1 MGAILDEKPPM
12 PAQENPFTALAD
24 RLTDRRDAILK
35 AWRAS
40 VSIDSSLTS
49 GDSLPHAQ
57 LNDHIPAVLEGFE
70 EKLRSES
77 SETERLGDAA
87 AHGLHRWQQGFG
99 LSEVVRE
106 LGRLNE
112 CVVNEL
118 ESLAA
123 GPPVQSPE
131 VMAHARQVWA
141 QIYSVAVGASTTQ
154 YFKLQQIEA
163 TAYTRSLEQ
172 GMDTLRLME
181 QQRAHLWQEAAHD
194 LRGNLGVVS
203 NATAGLG
210 ARNTDPA
217 TRESFLRLLGKNVQA
232 LHRLL
237 DDVTCLARLQSGQ
250 EERAIDD
257 VDVAPLFRELWESLE
272 GHAQQKGLT
281 FEIDGPDV
289 FKVRSD
295 AVKLQRIAQNL
306 VLNAIRYTRRGGLK
320 LSWGDS
326 GPEDPDR
333 WMLAI
338 ADTGPGMAN
347 GNASE
352 LKNALEVAT
361 QHADQV
367 TFDNMEDKVTHIQE
381 EDAGVPEPG
390 SIPQVDA
397 HGEGIGLSI
406 VKRLCELLD
415 ATLQV
420 DSDASGTRFEILLP
434 RAYD

>member
-1 MGAILDEKPPM
+1 M
-12 PAQENPFTALAD
+12 PAPENPFVALAD
-24 RLTDRRDAILK
+24 LLTDRREAILQ
-35 AWRAS
+35 AWRTAVS
-40 VSIDSSLTS
+40 VDTTLTS

-70 EKLRSES
+70 EKLRSAS

-99 LSEVVRE
+99 LAEVVRE

-112 CVVNEL
+112 CVVSEL

-123 GPPVQSPE
+123 GPPAQAHE
-131 VMAHARQVWA
+131 VMARARQVWA

-163 TAYTRSLEQ
+163 TAYARSLEQ
-172 GMDTLRLME
+172 GMETVRRME

-210 ARNTDPA
+210 APNADPA
-217 TRESFLRLLGKNVQA
+217 ARESFLRLLGKNVQA

-250 EERAIDD
+250 EERMLDD
-257 VDVAPLFRELWESLE
+257 VDVAPLFRELWESMD
-272 GHAQQKGLT
+272 GFARQKGLT
-281 FEIDGPDV
+281 FEIQGPGV
-289 FKVRSD
+289 FRVRSD

-306 VLNAIRYTRRGGLK
+306 VLNAIRYTHQGGLK
-320 LSWGDS
+320 LSWGDA
-326 GPEDPDR
+326 GPEDPER

-338 ADTGPGMAN
+338 ADTGPGMAR
-347 GNASE
+347 GNPSE
-352 LKNALEVAT
+352 MKNALEVAT

-367 TFDNMEDKVTHIQE
+367 AFDNKEDKVTHIQE

-390 SIPQVDA
+390 SISVPDT

-406 VKRLCELLD
+406 VKRLCELMD

-420 DSDASGTRFEILLP
+420 DSDASGTRFEIFLP

>member
-1 MGAILDEKPPM
+1 MSVSG
-12 PAQENPFTALAD
+12 NPYAALAD
-24 RLTDRRDAILK
+24 QLTERRDAILK

-40 VSIDSSLTS
+40 VTADETLTS
-49 GDSLPHAQ
+49 GDSLPHSQ

-70 EKLRSES
+70 EHLRSES
-77 SETERLGDAA
+77 SDAERLGDAA
-87 AHGLHRWQQGFG
+87 SHGLHRWQQGFG
-99 LSEVVRE
+99 LAEVVRE

-112 CVVNEL
+112 CVVAEL

-123 GPPVQSPE
+123 VPPAKSAE
-131 VMAHARQVWA
+131 VMARARMVWA
-141 QIYSVAVGASTTQ
+141 QIYSVAVGASTAQ

-172 GMDTLRLME
+172 GLQTLQRME
-181 QQRAHLWQEAAHD
+181 QQRAQLWQEAAHD

-210 ARNTDPA
+210 ARHADPA
-217 TRESFLRLLGKNVQA
+217 VQESFLRLLGKNVQA

-237 DDVTCLARLQSGQ
+237 DDVTVLARLQSGQ
-250 EERAIDD
+250 EERKVDA
-257 VDVAPLFRELWESLE
+257 VDVEPLFRELWESLE
-272 GHAQQKGLT
+272 GHAKQKGLS
-281 FEIDGPDV
+281 FELQGPAP
-289 FKVRSD
+289 FNVRSD
-295 AVKLQRIAQNL
+295 AVKLRRIAQNL
-306 VLNAIRYTRRGGLK
+306 VLNAIRYTHKGGVE
-320 LSWGDS
+320 LSWGDC

-333 WMLAI
+333 WMLVI
-338 ADTGPGMAN
+338 ADTGPGI
-347 GNASE
+347 GTDGSSE

-367 TFDNMEDKVTHIQE
+367 AFDSKEDKVTHIE
-381 EDAGVPEPG
+381 DEDAGVPAPG
-390 SIPQVDA
+390 SSPQADR

-415 ATLQV
+415 ATVQV

-434 RAYD
+434 RDYE

>member
-1 MGAILDEKPPM
+1 M
-12 PAQENPFTALAD
+12 PAHGNPLAALAD
-24 RLTDRRDAILK
+24 LLTDRRDAILK
-35 AWRAS
+35 AWRAAVS
-40 VSIDSSLTS
+40 VDTTLTS
-49 GDSLPHAQ
+49 GDALPHAQ

-70 EKLRSES
+70 DQLRSES

-99 LSEVVRE
+99 LAEVVRE

-123 GPPVQSPE
+123 GPPAQTQE
-131 VMAHARQVWA
+131 VMARARQIWA

-163 TAYTRSLEQ
+163 TAYAHSLEQ
-172 GMDTLRLME
+172 GMDTLRRME

-203 NATAGLG
+203 NATEGLG
-210 ARNTDPA
+210 SRNADPVA
-217 TRESFLRLLGKNVQA
+217 RESFLRLLGRNVQA

-250 EERAIDD
+250 EERTIHE

-272 GHAQQKGLT
+272 GHAGQKGLV
-281 FEIDGPDV
+281 FEIDGPGV
-289 FKVRSD
+289 FKVQSD

-306 VLNAIRYTRRGGLK
+306 ALNAIRYTHKGGLK
-320 LSWGDS
+320 LSWGDA
-326 GPEDPDR
+326 GAEDPER
-333 WMLAI
+333 WMLVV
-338 ADTGPGMAN
+338 ADTGPGMAR
-347 GNASE
+347 GAASE

-367 TFDNMEDKVTHIQE
+367 AFDNKEDKVTHIQD

-390 SIPQVDA
+390 SMSAADA

>member
-1 MGAILDEKPPM
+1 M
-12 PAQENPFTALAD
+12 PAHGNPFAALAD
-24 RLTDRRDAILK
+24 QLTDRRDAILN
-35 AWRAS
+35 AWRRA
-40 VSIDSSLTS
+40 VSADTSLTS
-49 GDSLPHAQ
+49 GDALPHAQ

-70 EKLRSES
+70 AHLRSES
-77 SETERLGDAA
+77 SEAERLGDAA

-112 CVVNEL
+112 CVVSEL

-123 GPPVQSPE
+123 GPPVHAPE
-131 VMAHARQVWA
+131 VMARARLAWA
-141 QIYSVAVGASTTQ
+141 QVYSVAVGASTNQ

-172 GMDTLRLME
+172 GLETLRRME
-181 QQRAHLWQEAAHD
+181 QQRAQLWQEAAHD

-203 NATAGLG
+203 NATQGLG
-210 ARNTDPA
+210 TPNADPA
-217 TRESFLRLLGKNVQA
+217 VRETFLRLLGKNVKA
-232 LHRLL
+232 LHHLL
-237 DDVTCLARLQSGQ
+237 DDVTTLARLQSGQ
-250 EERAIDD
+250 EERHIER

-281 FEIDGPDV
+281 FKLNGHTPFE
-289 FKVRSD
+289 VRSD
-295 AVKLQRIAQNL
+295 AVKLYRIAQNL
-306 VLNAIRYTRRGGLK
+306 LLNAIRYTHKGGLE
-320 LSWGDS
+320 LSWSDCGA
-326 GPEDPDR
+326 EDPDR
-333 WMLAI
+333 WMLVVS
-338 ADTGPGMAN
+338 DTGPGIGN
-347 GNASE
+347 GGSSE

-367 TFDNMEDKVTHIQE
+367 AFDSKEDKVTHIEE

-390 SIPQVDA
+390 ATPQTDR

-415 ATLQV
+415 ATVQV
-420 DSDASGTRFEILLP
+420 ESSVSGTRFEILFP

>member
-1 MGAILDEKPPM
+1 M
-12 PAQENPFTALAD
+12 PAHGNPYAALAD
-24 RLTDRRDAILK
+24 QLTERREAILK
-35 AWRAS
+35 AWRAA
-40 VSIDSSLTS
+40 VTADATLTS
-49 GDSLPHAQ
+49 GDSLPSTQ

-70 EKLRSES
+70 EHLRSQS
-77 SETERLGDAA
+77 TQAERLGDAA

-112 CVVNEL
+112 CVVSEL
-118 ESLAA
+118 DTLAA
-123 GPPVQSPE
+123 GPPAQAAD
-131 VMAHARQVWA
+131 VMARARLVWA

-172 GMDTLRLME
+172 GLETLRRME
-181 QQRAHLWQEAAHD
+181 QQRAQLWQEAAHD

-210 ARNTDPA
+210 ARHPDPA
-217 TRESFLRLLGKNVQA
+217 VQESFLRLLGKNVQA

-237 DDVTCLARLQSGQ
+237 DDVTILARLQSGQ
-250 EERAIDD
+250 EERNVDV
-257 VDVAPLFRELWESLE
+257 VDVAPLFRELWESME
-272 GHAQQKGLT
+272 GHAHQKKLT
-281 FEIDGPDV
+281 FKLNGPAP
-289 FKVRSD
+289 FEVRSD
-295 AVKLQRIAQNL
+295 AVKLHRIAQNL
-306 VLNAIRYTRRGGLK
+306 VLNAIRYTRQGGLE
-320 LSWGDS
+320 LSWGGC

-333 WMLAI
+333 WMLI
-338 ADTGPGMAN
+338 VADTGPGI
-347 GNASE
+347 GSDGSSG

-367 TFDNMEDKVTHIQE
+367 AFDSKDDQLTRIEE

-390 SIPQVDA
+390 STNEADR

-415 ATLQV
+415 ATVQL
-420 DSDASGTRFEILLP
+420 DSSASGTRFEILLP
-434 RAYD
+434 RGYD

>member
-1 MGAILDEKPPM
+1 M
-12 PAQENPFTALAD
+12 PAHGNPFAALAD
-24 RLTDRRDAILK
+24 QLADRRDAILK
-35 AWRAS
+35 AWRTAVS
-40 VSIDSSLTS
+40 VDTTLTS

-57 LNDHIPAVLEGFE
+57 LNDHLPAVLQGFE
-70 EKLRSES
+70 DKLRLDS

-99 LSEVVRE
+99 LAEVVRE

-123 GPPVQSPE
+123 GPPVQAPE
-131 VMAHARQVWA
+131 VMARARQIWA

-163 TAYTRSLEQ
+163 ATYTRSLEQ
-172 GMDTLRLME
+172 GMETLRRLE
-181 QQRAHLWQEAAHD
+181 QQRAHLWREAAHD

-203 NATAGLG
+203 NATAGLE
-210 ARNTDPA
+210 APNADPA
-217 TRESFLRLLGKNVQA
+217 TRESFMRLLGKNVQA

-250 EERAIDD
+250 EERTIDE

-272 GHAQQKGLT
+272 GHAQQKGLK
-281 FEIDGPDV
+281 FDIEGPGV
-289 FKVRSD
+289 FQVRSD

-333 WMLAI
+333 WMLI
-338 ADTGPGMAN
+338 VADTGPGM
-347 GNASE
+347 GQGGASE

-361 QHADQV
+361 QHAEQV
-367 TFDNMEDKVTHIQE
+367 AFDTKDDKVMRVEE

-390 SIPQVDA
+390 SMPQADA

-415 ATLQV
+415 ATVQV
-420 DSDASGTRFEILLP
+420 NSDASGTRFEILLP
-434 RAYD
+434 RTYD